1 MIQAVRQSMSV
12 FGENQRLADDI
23 TMVSLKMAGKVN

>member
-1 MIQAVRQSMSV
+1 MIQSVRQSMSA

-23 TMVSLKMAGKVN
+23 TMVALKMT